1 MAASSARYNT
11 PFFNLQRQSMDSK
24 TSSQLYPVPLS
35 LEGYCVLHQMMRF
48 RWAEWRKLDA
58 VARKQISGEAAAFFG
73 EAETNTN
80 GQSAAFSMVSDKGDL
95 MFIHFRDSI
104 EQLKQ
109 VELQIQNLKLG
120 DYLEPTTSFLS
131 VTELGLYESSVKLFR
146 SLAERGVAPHSDEWK
161 KETEEL
167 VNRQRE
173 AMRVR
178 LLPEMPDARYVCF
191 YPMDRKRGEDKNW
204 YMLPV
209 EERQRQMDEHG
220 KNGRRYA
227 GVVKQIITAAVGLD
241 DWEWGV
247 DLFADDA
254 LIFKKIVYEMR
265 FDEVSA
271 VYGLFGKF
279 YVGVRVSAEKLP
291 ELLEGKLPNKVS
303 AS

>member
-1 MAASSARYNT
+1 
-11 PFFNLQRQSMDSK
+11 MDGK

-35 LEGYCVLHQMMRF
+35 VEGSCVLHQMMRF

-58 VARKQISGEAAAFFG
+58 VARKQISGEAAAYFG
-73 EAETNTN
+73 EGETKGN
-80 GQSAAFSMVSDKGDL
+80 GQSAAFSMVGDKGDL
-95 MFIHFRDSI
+95 MFIHFRESI
-104 EQLKQ
+104 DQLKQ
-109 VELQIQNLKLG
+109 IELQIQGLRLG
-120 DYLEPTTSFLS
+120 DYLEPGCSFLS
-131 VTELGLYESSVKLFR
+131 VVELGLYESSVKLFR
-146 SLAERGVAPHSDEWK
+146 SPAERGVASHSDEWK

-220 KNGRRYA
+220 KNGRRFA
-227 GVVKQIITAAVGLD
+227 GTVKQIITAAVGLD
-241 DWEWGV
+241 HWEWGV
-247 DLFADDA
+247 DLFANDA
-254 LIFKKIVYEMR
+254 LAFKKIVYEMR

-279 YVGVRVSAEKLP
+279 YVGVRVKAEQLP
-291 ELLEGKLPNKVS
+291 ELLDGKLPS
-303 AS
+303 R